1 MFRPSLFWTAEE
13 RGQRGEGPSARFR
26 FSERMTSNTMSL
38 LEITGLTHAFG
49 GQPLFQNAAFALHR
63 GEHVGVVGR
72 NGAGKS
78 TLLKLCTGQ
87 LVPDGGRIVWQGG
100 IRVGCLDQYAA
111 LNPEHTMGEVLHGAF
126 RALYALERA
135 MTELYD
141 RAAAGDGAALAAA
154 ARRQEELEARGF
166 YEVDTRVEKA
176 AAGLGLAE
184 LGLDRPVG
192 ELSGGQ
198 RAKLLL
204 ARLLLEE
211 PDVLLLDEPTNFLDQ
226 EQAAWLADTLTGL
239 ERAFLAVSHDAA
251 FLNRAVTA
259 VCAVEGRRL
268 TKYPGNYAAYQ
279 AKKECLEGERL
290 RQYTAQQREIART
303 EAYIRKNRAGRNAKM
318 ARGRQ
323 KKLDRLERL
332 AAPEGRSAPPVFE
345 FQPLPA
351 GRTGDLEV
359 VGLSVGYRS
368 PVLEGL
374 DLSVHAG
381 QKVVLTGFNGVGKS
395 TLLNTLAGRL
405 PPLAGRFRFSEQAA
419 LGYFPQALAWTDGTR
434 TPEEL
439 VTGAFPALDRQEA
452 RRALARC
459 GVRQEHALQAVATL
473 SGGEQARVKLCLLT
487 LRPCNFLLLDEPT
500 NHLDG
505 AAKESL
511 ARALDRFPGT
521 VLLVSHEADFYRA
534 WAQRVVEIGGKGR

>member
-87 LVPDGGRIVWQGG
+87 AVPDGGRIVCRAVSGW
-100 IRVGCLDQYAA
+100 AA
-111 LNPEHTMGEVLHGAF
+111 WTSMPPGTRSTAMGDGAA
-126 RALYALERA
+126 RGPSGALYALERA
-135 MTELYD
+135 MTELYGPGGGGPTG
-141 RAAAGDGAALAAA
+141 RPGRRGPAAGGAGGPWVL
-154 ARRQEELEARGF
+154 RGGH
-166 YEVDTRVEKA
+166 RVEKA

-268 TKYPGNYAAYQ
+268 TKYPGELAAAYQ
-279 AKKECLEGERL
+279 AQKGVPGGGAPPAVYRPASGRSRGRRPISAKTGRAATRRWPGGGRRGWTVWSGWRRRRAGAPRRCSSSSRCP
-290 RQYTAQQREIART
+290 
-303 EAYIRKNRAGRNAKM
+303 RAGRETW
-318 ARGRQ
+318 RWWDCR
-323 KKLDRLERL
+323 
-332 AAPEGRSAPPVFE
+332 
-345 FQPLPA
+345 
-351 GRTGDLEV
+351 
-359 VGLSVGYRS
+359 
-368 PVLEGL
+368 
-374 DLSVHAG
+374 
-381 QKVVLTGFNGVGKS
+381 
-395 TLLNTLAGRL
+395 
-405 PPLAGRFRFSEQAA
+405 
-419 LGYFPQALAWTDGTR
+419 
-434 TPEEL
+434 
-439 VTGAFPALDRQEA
+439 
-452 RRALARC
+452 
-459 GVRQEHALQAVATL
+459 
-473 SGGEQARVKLCLLT
+473 
-487 LRPCNFLLLDEPT
+487 
-500 NHLDG
+500 
-505 AAKESL
+505 
-511 ARALDRFPGT
+511 
-521 VLLVSHEADFYRA
+521 
-534 WAQRVVEIGGKGR
+534 

>member
-126 RALYALERA
+126 QALYALERA

-141 RAAAGDGAALAAA
+141 RAAEGDGAALAAA

-239 ERAFLAVSHDAA
+239 ERAFLVVSHDAA

-279 AKKECLEGERL
+279 AKKECLEGEHL

-323 KKLDRLERL
+323 KKLERLERL
-332 AAPEGRSAPPVFE
+332 AAPEGRSAPP
-345 FQPLPA
+345 LPS

-500 NHLDG
+500 NHLDR
-505 AAKESL
+505 AAKEAL

>member
-1 MFRPSLFWTAEE
+1 
-13 RGQRGEGPSARFR
+13 
-26 FSERMTSNTMSL
+26 MSL

-126 RALYALERA
+126 RALYALE
-135 MTELYD
+135 
-141 RAAAGDGAALAAA
+141 
-154 ARRQEELEARGF
+154 Q
-166 YEVDTRVEKA
+166 
-176 AAGLGLAE
+176 
-184 LGLDRPVG
+184 
-192 ELSGGQ
+192 
-198 RAKLLL
+198 
-204 ARLLLEE
+204 
-211 PDVLLLDEPTNFLDQ
+211 
-226 EQAAWLADTLTGL
+226 
-239 ERAFLAVSHDAA
+239 AFLAVSHDAA

-279 AKKECLEGERL
+279 AKKECLEGEHL

-439 VTGAFPALDRQEA
+439 VTGAFPTLDRQEA

-459 GVRQEHALQAVATL
+459 GVRQEHAIQAVATL

-521 VLLVSHEADFYRA
+521 VLLVSHEADFYWA

>member
-1 MFRPSLFWTAEE
+1 
-13 RGQRGEGPSARFR
+13 
-26 FSERMTSNTMSL
+26 MSL

-141 RAAAGDGAALAAA
+141 RAAEGDGAALAAA

-198 RAKLLL
+198 RTKLLL

-211 PDVLLLDEPTNFLDQ
+211 PDVLLLDEPTN
-226 EQAAWLADTLTGL
+226 
-239 ERAFLAVSHDAA
+239 H
-251 FLNRAVTA
+251 
-259 VCAVEGRRL
+259 
-268 TKYPGNYAAYQ
+268 
-279 AKKECLEGERL
+279 
-290 RQYTAQQREIART
+290 
-303 EAYIRKNRAGRNAKM
+303 
-318 ARGRQ
+318 
-323 KKLDRLERL
+323 LDR
-332 AAPEGRSAPPVFE
+332 
-345 FQPLPA
+345 
-351 GRTGDLEV
+351 
-359 VGLSVGYRS
+359 
-368 PVLEGL
+368 
-374 DLSVHAG
+374 
-381 QKVVLTGFNGVGKS
+381 
-395 TLLNTLAGRL
+395 
-405 PPLAGRFRFSEQAA
+405 
-419 LGYFPQALAWTDGTR
+419 
-434 TPEEL
+434 
-439 VTGAFPALDRQEA
+439 
-452 RRALARC
+452 
-459 GVRQEHALQAVATL
+459 
-473 SGGEQARVKLCLLT
+473 
-487 LRPCNFLLLDEPT
+487 
-500 NHLDG
+500 
-505 AAKESL
+505 AAKEAL

-521 VLLVSHEADFYRA
+521 VLLASHEADFYRA

>member
-1 MFRPSLFWTAEE
+1 M
-13 RGQRGEGPSARFR
+13 
-26 FSERMTSNTMSL
+26 
-38 LEITGLTHAFG
+38 
-49 GQPLFQNAAFALHR
+49 
-63 GEHVGVVGR
+63 VGR

-126 RALYALERA
+126 RPLYALERA

-259 VCAVEGRRL
+259 VCAVEGGASPSIRGTTPPIRPKRSAWRGSTSGSIPPSSGRSRGRRPISAK
-268 TKYPGNYAAYQ
+268 TGRAATRRWPGGGRRGWTVWSGWRRRRAGAPRR
-279 AKKECLEGERL
+279 CSSSSRCP
-290 RQYTAQQREIART
+290 
-303 EAYIRKNRAGRNAKM
+303 RAGRETW
-318 ARGRQ
+318 RWWDCR
-323 KKLDRLERL
+323 
-332 AAPEGRSAPPVFE
+332 
-345 FQPLPA
+345 
-351 GRTGDLEV
+351 
-359 VGLSVGYRS
+359 
-368 PVLEGL
+368 
-374 DLSVHAG
+374 
-381 QKVVLTGFNGVGKS
+381 
-395 TLLNTLAGRL
+395 
-405 PPLAGRFRFSEQAA
+405 
-419 LGYFPQALAWTDGTR
+419 
-434 TPEEL
+434 
-439 VTGAFPALDRQEA
+439 
-452 RRALARC
+452 
-459 GVRQEHALQAVATL
+459 
-473 SGGEQARVKLCLLT
+473 
-487 LRPCNFLLLDEPT
+487 
-500 NHLDG
+500 
-505 AAKESL
+505 
-511 ARALDRFPGT
+511 
-521 VLLVSHEADFYRA
+521 
-534 WAQRVVEIGGKGR
+534 

>member
-63 GEHVGVVGR
+63 GEHVGVVGQ

-198 RAKLLL
+198 RAKLLHS
-204 ARLLLEE
+204 
-211 PDVLLLDEPTNFLDQ
+211 PT
-226 EQAAWLADTLTGL
+226 
-239 ERAFLAVSHDAA
+239 
-251 FLNRAVTA
+251 
-259 VCAVEGRRL
+259 
-268 TKYPGNYAAYQ
+268 
-279 AKKECLEGERL
+279 
-290 RQYTAQQREIART
+290 
-303 EAYIRKNRAGRNAKM
+303 
-318 ARGRQ
+318 
-323 KKLDRLERL
+323 
-332 AAPEGRSAPPVFE
+332 GRSKI
-345 FQPLPA
+345 
-351 GRTGDLEV
+351 GRAHV
-359 VGLSVGYRS
+359 
-368 PVLEGL
+368 
-374 DLSVHAG
+374 
-381 QKVVLTGFNGVGKS
+381 
-395 TLLNTLAGRL
+395 
-405 PPLAGRFRFSEQAA
+405 
-419 LGYFPQALAWTDGTR
+419 
-434 TPEEL
+434 
-439 VTGAFPALDRQEA
+439 
-452 RRALARC
+452 
-459 GVRQEHALQAVATL
+459 
-473 SGGEQARVKLCLLT
+473 
-487 LRPCNFLLLDEPT
+487 
-500 NHLDG
+500 
-505 AAKESL
+505 
-511 ARALDRFPGT
+511 
-521 VLLVSHEADFYRA
+521 
-534 WAQRVVEIGGKGR
+534 

>member
-1 MFRPSLFWTAEE
+1 MFRPSLFWTAEV

-279 AKKECLEGERL
+279 AKKECLEGEHL

-303 EAYIRKNRAGRNAKM
+303 ETYIRKNRAGRNAKM

-323 KKLDRLERL
+323 KRLDRLERL

-500 NHLDG
+500 NHLDR
-505 AAKESL
+505 AAKEAL

>member
-1 MFRPSLFWTAEE
+1 
-13 RGQRGEGPSARFR
+13 
-26 FSERMTSNTMSL
+26 MSL

-141 RAAAGDGAALAAA
+141 RAAEGDGAALAAA

-166 YEVDTRVEKA
+166 YEMDTRVEKA
-176 AAGLGLAE
+176 AAGLGLVE

-239 ERAFLAVSHDAA
+239 ERAFLVVSHDAA

-381 QKVVLTGFNGVGKS
+381 QDRKS
-395 TLLNTLAGRL
+395 TRLN
-405 PPLAGRFRFSEQAA
+405 SS
-419 LGYFPQALAWTDGTR
+419 
-434 TPEEL
+434 
-439 VTGAFPALDRQEA
+439 
-452 RRALARC
+452 
-459 GVRQEHALQAVATL
+459 H
-473 SGGEQARVKLCLLT
+473 SG
-487 LRPCNFLLLDEPT
+487 
-500 NHLDG
+500 
-505 AAKESL
+505 ESRMPSS
-511 ARALDRFPGT
+511 A
-521 VLLVSHEADFYRA
+521 
-534 WAQRVVEIGGKGR
+534 

>member
-1 MFRPSLFWTAEE
+1 
-13 RGQRGEGPSARFR
+13 
-26 FSERMTSNTMSL
+26 MSL

-141 RAAAGDGAALAAA
+141 RAAEGDGAALAAA

-176 AAGLGLAE
+176 AAGLGLA
-184 LGLDRPVG
+184 
-192 ELSGGQ
+192 
-198 RAKLLL
+198 
-204 ARLLLEE
+204 
-211 PDVLLLDEPTNFLDQ
+211 
-226 EQAAWLADTLTGL
+226 
-239 ERAFLAVSHDAA
+239 
-251 FLNRAVTA
+251 
-259 VCAVEGRRL
+259 
-268 TKYPGNYAAYQ
+268 
-279 AKKECLEGERL
+279 
-290 RQYTAQQREIART
+290 
-303 EAYIRKNRAGRNAKM
+303 
-318 ARGRQ
+318 
-323 KKLDRLERL
+323 
-332 AAPEGRSAPPVFE
+332 APEGRSALPVFE

-500 NHLDG
+500 NHLDR
-505 AAKESL
+505 AAKEAL

>member
-1 MFRPSLFWTAEE
+1 
-13 RGQRGEGPSARFR
+13 
-26 FSERMTSNTMSL
+26 MSL

-141 RAAAGDGAALAAA
+141 RAAEGDGAALAAA

-279 AKKECLEGERL
+279 AKKECLEGEHL

-323 KKLDRLERL
+323 KRLDRLERL
-332 AAPEGRSAPPVFE
+332 GEGRSAPPVFE

-419 LGYFPQALAWTDGTR
+419 LGYFPQALAWTDGGAGDR
-434 TPEEL
+434 RLSRPGPAGGPE
-439 VTGAFPALDRQEA
+439 GAGPVRRPAGARPPGRGDAER
-452 RRALARC
+452 RRAGPGQA
-459 GVRQEHALQAVATL
+459 VPAHPAALQL
-473 SGGEQARVKLCLLT
+473 SPAGRAHQPPGQGGQGGPGPGAGPVPGHGASGVPRGGLLPG
-487 LRPCNFLLLDEPT
+487 L
-500 NHLDG
+500 G
-505 AAKESL
+505 AA
-511 ARALDRFPGT
+511 RGGNR
-521 VLLVSHEADFYRA
+521 
-534 WAQRVVEIGGKGR
+534 GKGAIAFFRPLW